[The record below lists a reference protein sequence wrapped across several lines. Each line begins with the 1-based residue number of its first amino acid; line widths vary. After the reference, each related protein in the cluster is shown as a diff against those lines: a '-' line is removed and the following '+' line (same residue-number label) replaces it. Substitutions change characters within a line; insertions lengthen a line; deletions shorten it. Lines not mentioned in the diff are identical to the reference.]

1 MKITQILY
9 KQHIGRQITKLWH
22 IKRERRVPNDKID
35 DYLSNKYG
43 IQIKNALDLTT
54 SKPNHSRYL
63 KRKSIFFINY
73 YIYHMHLI
81 PIENCILYQVGN
93 RATRTKNIF

>member
-35 DYLSNKYG
+35 DYLSNQYG
-43 IQIKNALDLTT
+43 IQVKNALDLTT
-54 SKPNHSRYL
+54 SKPIHSRYL
-63 KRKSIFFINY
+63 KRKSIFFI
-73 YIYHMHLI
+73 
-81 PIENCILYQVGN
+81 
-93 RATRTKNIF
+93 